1 MSRVIGILLACLTA
15 LLFVAVIVIGMV
27 GIWTGDDRWAQTAV
41 ILVLALFVCGVA
53 SGVIFGVRAE
63 RY

>member
-41 ILVLALFVCGVA
+41 ILVLALFVCGGA